1 MNLRTT
7 VILVLL
13 AALGAGVWVYLDR
26 VQKTSAESSA
36 VVAFLDKELTPAKL
50 TRIELVR
57 KGQPNIT
64 LEKANGVWTLPG
76 KWPVREREVDKLVK
90 TLTSLHSRFVPGEL
104 PKDAD
109 RRKYGLDDAAAVTV
123 KLTVDGKETT
133 LKLGEEPADTNRFSR
148 ATYAQKAAS
157 DEVVRLGPGIVD
169 ELKHP
174 QEYYQQRRL
183 FPVERVAKDDESTD
197 KIEQAAVS
205 GVSIK
210 GPDGT
215 VTVAKD
221 GKTWLV
227 TSPTKDHVD
236 PDKLRGLL
244 VGLTDL
250 FADRF
255 VAPDKKVEE
264 MGVTPPEFTVK
275 VTRIG
280 GGDTTLDIGKISESK
295 EHPIFKP
302 APPANPFGPPPKPN
316 VVMVKEEYRFAKLP
330 ENDQLFEI
338 RTDKLKDVTLT
349 LADIRDPRVARFR
362 TDDVKKVAIDHDG
375 KAIVL
380 VKKDDKWKLE
390 GPPGATPLDA
400 ESGPVTDLID
410 KLSALEARGGD
421 IRDKADPK
429 DVGLDKP
436 AAKVTLD
443 LEETKKSK
451 VDGETKETKESR
463 KLVYELGAGPK
474 DKGKTPD
481 GDKGKS
487 LESKGKAFVRLDGWP
502 RVNEVADDVLK
513 LAERDAV
520 AYRSRKLLDVASVEI
535 ASIQVVHG
543 KDDFAFER
551 KNGSWTQ
558 TKPADVKIEPSKID
572 MLAADLSRLETIEY
586 VTATPKAEDLDK
598 IYGLSSPTAKLTL
611 GFTDAKKPAQTL
623 TIGKPRP
630 FKDDF
635 YARLD
640 DGPVMLLKKETV
652 ESLDK
657 DASSYRPAQA
667 WQVAVDSVVELRI
680 VAEKE
685 AYTLKKKDA
694 AWQISGP
701 FDAPVRKGAIEPIL
715 EDLARLKSEKYVT
728 VAPKEGFGF
737 EKPYLQATVVSRT
750 LAKIEPKLEA
760 KVEPKKD
767 DKKEEKKE
775 EAKET
780 TQTLVV
786 GKLDDTGKARYAKV
800 GDTVFLVGAQ
810 ALAAVDH
817 SPLALLDD
825 ALLDLDSAD
834 ITHFRFTGDKTFALA
849 KEKDEWKVD
858 RPEPFVAEKA
868 AVADLLK
875 IWPKMSA
882 VKIVAYGPKIDWA
895 EFGLDHP
902 KETVAVSSIDKDKK
916 AIEHSI
922 ALGKSLKD
930 ERFAR
935 VDQQQAVV
943 VLDANTVKELS
954 RGPLDFID
962 TRLLKYPLDAVTGI
976 DRSMKDG
983 DFELS
988 KKDDGWQLVKPGNQP
1003 ADAPTA
1009 DDILEKTYKL
1019 EAKRIVAYKAK
1030 DLAPFGLDKPA
1041 ATVTIKM
1048 TDGKKHVLA
1057 VGAADKDH
1065 PDERYVRVDDGDR
1078 VGLVGP
1084 ELSKHLVAAPLYF
1097 ADRNLAGFGSADR
1110 IDLEQGTRKLV
1121 FVKTGANWKV
1131 ADPVKA
1137 PAEESLGEFLKSL
1150 YRLRAEEIV
1159 AGKDADLKTYGLD
1172 HPEAEWKVL
1181 AGERTMLDLLVGAVE
1196 KGYEKDASPRRY
1208 AKLAKGEQVFLL
1220 SPVVSREALAEYRN
1234 RKPWEPP
1241 VDAAQVDQLTIM
1253 GPAGPLTLTKRGS
1266 DWTIVG
1272 QPGPVAAHAVTD
1284 TLDALTG
1291 LKVERYVADKNAD
1304 MQLFGLKEPSWKLDV
1319 KTPTGTRTLFI
1330 GRTEGESKRRYGA
1343 IAGQDAVF
1351 VIGADDAERLTRPAA
1366 SYREEKK

>member
-13 AALGAGVWVYLDR
+13 AAFGAGAWVYFDR
-26 VQKTSAESSA
+26 AQKTTAESSA
-36 VVAFLDKELTPAKL
+36 VVALLDKELTADKL
-50 TRIELVR
+50 TRIELSR
-57 KGQPNIT
+57 KGQPTVT

-76 KWPVREREVDKLVK
+76 KWPVRDREVDRLVK
-90 TLTSLHSRFVPGEL
+90 TLTSLHSRFVPREL
-104 PKDAD
+104 AKDAD
-109 RRKYGLDDAAAVTV
+109 HKKYGLDDADAVTV
-123 KLTVDGKETT
+123 KLTVDGKVVT
-133 LKLGEEPADTNRFSR
+133 LKLGEQPADTNRFTR
-148 ATYAQKAAS
+148 ATYAQKVGS
-157 DEVVRLGPGIVD
+157 DEVVRLGPGIVE

-183 FPVERVAKDDESTD
+183 FPVERVAKDDEGQD
-197 KIEQAAVS
+197 KIEQAAVKA
-205 GVSIK
+205 VSIT

-215 VTVAKD
+215 VAVAKE

-227 TSPTKDHVD
+227 TGPTKDHVD
-236 PDKLRGLL
+236 PEKLRGLL

-255 VAPDKKVEE
+255 VAPGKKLEE
-264 MGVTPPEFTVK
+264 MGLAPPEFALK
-275 VTRIG
+275 VARIG
-280 GGDTTLDIGKISESK
+280 GGETTLEIGKISESK
-295 EHPIFKP
+295 EHPVIKP

-316 VVMVKEEYRFAKLP
+316 VTFVKEEYRFAKLP

-338 RTDKLKDVTLT
+338 RTDKLKDVTLS
-349 LADIRDPRVARFR
+349 LAEIRDPRLARFKAE
-362 TDDVKKVAIDHDG
+362 DVKKVTIDHDG

-390 GPPGATPLDA
+390 GPSPLDA
-400 ESGPVTDLID
+400 ERGPVTELID
-410 KLSALEARGGD
+410 KLSALEARAGD
-421 IRDKADPK
+421 IKDKAEPK

-474 DKGKTPD
+474 DKGK
-481 GDKGKS
+481 
-487 LESKGKAFVRLDGWP
+487 AFVRLDGWP

-520 AYRSRKLLDVASVEI
+520 AYRGRKLLDVASVEL

-543 KDDFAFER
+543 KDEFTFER

-558 TKPADVKIEPSKID
+558 TKPQDVKIEPSKID
-572 MLAADLSRLETIEY
+572 TLAADLSRLETTEY

-598 IYGLSSPTAKLTL
+598 VYGLTAPTAKLTL
-611 GFTDAKKPAQTL
+611 GFTDAKKPARTL
-623 TIGKPRP
+623 TIGKARP

-635 YARLD
+635 YARID
-640 DGPVMLLKKETV
+640 DGPVLLLKKETV
-652 ESLDK
+652 ETLDR

-667 WQVAVDSVVELRI
+667 WQVAIDTVIELRI
-680 VAEKE
+680 AAEKE

-694 AWQISGP
+694 GWQISGP
-701 FDAPVRKGAIEPIL
+701 FDAPARKGAIEPIL

-728 VAPKEGFGF
+728 AVPKEGYGF
-737 EKPYLQATVVSRT
+737 EKPYLQATVISRT
-750 LAKIEPKLEA
+750 PAKAEPKA
-760 KVEPKKD
+760 DPKVEPKKD
-767 DKKEEKKE
+767 DKKDDKKDEKKE

-780 TQTLVV
+780 TQILIV

-800 GDTVFLVGAQ
+800 GDSVFLVGAQ

-817 SPLALLDD
+817 SPLSLLDD
-825 ALLDLDSAD
+825 SLLDIDSAS
-834 ITHFRFTGDKTFALA
+834 ITNFRFTGDKTFTLA
-849 KEKDEWKVD
+849 KEKDDWKVD
-858 RPEPFVAEKA
+858 RPEPFVAEEAPVK
-868 AVADLLK
+868 DLLK

-902 KETVAVSSIDKDKK
+902 KETVAVSSVDKDKK
-916 AIEHSI
+916 AVEHAI

-943 VLDANTVKELS
+943 VLDANTIKELS

-962 TRLLKYPLDAVTGI
+962 TRLLKYPLDAVAGI

-983 DFELS
+983 DFELT

-1003 ADAPTA
+1003 ADAVTA

-1057 VGAADKDH
+1057 VGSADKDH

-1078 VGLVGP
+1078 IGLVGP

-1121 FVKTGANWKV
+1121 FVKTGANWKL

-1137 PAEESLGEFLKSL
+1137 PAEESLAEFLKSL
-1150 YRLRAEEIV
+1150 YRLRADEIV
-1159 AGKDADLKTYGLD
+1159 AGKDADLKTFGLD
-1172 HPEAEWKVL
+1172 HPEADWKVL
-1181 AGERTMLDLLVGAVE
+1181 AGDREMLDLRIGAAE
-1196 KGYEKDASPRRY
+1196 KGHEKDAAPRRY
-1208 AKLAKGEQVFLL
+1208 AKLAKGDQVFLL
-1220 SPVVSREALAEYRN
+1220 SPVVSREALAEYRS

-1241 VDAAQVDQLTIM
+1241 VDAAQVDQLTIV

-1266 DWTIVG
+1266 DWTIIG
-1272 QPGPVAAHAVTD
+1272 QPGPVSAHAVTD

-1291 LKVERYVADKNAD
+1291 LKVERYVADAKAD
-1304 MQLFGLKEPSWKLDV
+1304 LQLYGLKEPSWKLDV
-1319 KTPTGTRTLFI
+1319 KTPTGTRTLLI

-1366 SYREEKK
+1366 SYREEQLK